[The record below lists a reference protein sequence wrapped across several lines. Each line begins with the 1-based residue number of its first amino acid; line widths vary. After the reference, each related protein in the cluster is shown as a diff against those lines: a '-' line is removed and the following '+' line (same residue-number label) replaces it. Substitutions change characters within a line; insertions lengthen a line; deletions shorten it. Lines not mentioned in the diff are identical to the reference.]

1 MKEVSIVYYLKLA
14 ALKLYTPYYVEL
26 SIFWGGGWFESR
38 VFLKSIHRALLTL
51 NPYRSNFKPISKRR
65 THPSYQ
71 MIKSIIFVGCVR
83 IYCCKDFNVCPQAA
97 ISKNKSDKIL
107 KNTSPAVNKITF
119 VMRAAFLER
128 TICKVLNSSVLKRGW
143 VENLDME
150 RTLYSEGNKV
160 NFHIKCYLIDL
171 ILKVRVFRNQKVANI
186 GSKWPTKY
194 LKGNKNSF

>member
-97 ISKNKSDKIL
+97 ISKNKSNKIL
-107 KNTSPAVNKITF
+107 KNNSPAVNKIMF
-119 VMRAAFLER
+119 VMRAAFLEW
-128 TICKVLNSSVLKRGW
+128 TICKVPSASVLKRGW
-143 VENLDME
+143 VQ
-150 RTLYSEGNKV
+150 
-160 NFHIKCYLIDL
+160 YLL
-171 ILKVRVFRNQKVANI
+171 
-186 GSKWPTKY
+186 
-194 LKGNKNSF
+194 

>member
-1 MKEVSIVYYLKLA
+1 MFLTNEGSINSILLKTSSFKTTYPILCGVINF
-14 ALKLYTPYYVEL
+14 LR
-26 SIFWGGGWFESR
+26 GGGWFESR

-143 VENLDME
+143 VENLWYGKD
-150 RTLYSEGNKV
+150 TLFWGKQS
-160 NFHIKCYLIDL
+160 
-171 ILKVRVFRNQKVANI
+171 
-186 GSKWPTKY
+186 
-194 LKGNKNSF
+194 